1 MIKSSKKFI
10 WVGAIIIVAVI
21 LALFINR
28 NNKSP
33 QSFFEAEKRDLVKEI
48 SVTGKVLPV
57 EEINLS
63 FEKSGILEK
72 ILVKEKEQ
80 VKKGD
85 LLAVLKDKD
94 AQKALQKAQANLEAA
109 QITLEKKKLE
119 YDQLL
124 RGDDLNQYL
133 ENGMTILA
141 DFYDDLP
148 TYLDDLYEILFG
160 NDLSTDENNI
170 EYYSGYSERF
180 EDFPV
185 EISKLYSEIERDY
198 TDYLAIYQSAQRGQG
213 KEREEAIDRGY
224 ELVLKLRGLTKKVRD
239 VVRYLQDLIVSE
251 EVTHKKE
258 STIEDHFS
266 YLSQLA
272 SEIDDYQDDLLE
284 VINDVNDYYDQL
296 DNLSLEVKNQESQVK
311 EKEEILAQAK
321 EELAKHYLYS
331 PVDGKIIK
339 IHYEVGEAVSA
350 YSPVLEIISDK
361 GFEVSADIY
370 EEDVVEIELGTPVK
384 ISFPAFPKKIY
395 QGRVSFVSP
404 KEKIKDDVVY
414 YEVKISFEKEVPEMV
429 KSNMTVDLIIPLEE
443 KNNVLV
449 VPRSAIFRENG
460 KEVVWVLVG
469 KDIKKREVEI
479 GLRGEEFVE
488 IISGLKEG
496 ERVLLR

>member
-1 MIKSSKKFI
+1 MIKSSKKLI
-10 WVGAIIIVAVI
+10 WVGAIIIIAVV
-21 LALFINR
+21 LVFFITR
-28 NNKSP
+28 NNKPS
-33 QSFFEAEKRDLVKEI
+33 QNFFEVEKRDLVKEI

-72 ILVKEKEQ
+72 ILVEEEEE
-80 VKKGD
+80 VKKGE
-85 LLAVLKDKD
+85 LLAVLKNED
-94 AQKALQKAQANLEAA
+94 AQQALQKAQANLEAA

-119 YDQLL
+119 YNQLL
-124 RGDDLNQYL
+124 RGDDLNQSL
-133 ENGMTILA
+133 EDGMTVLA

-160 NDLSTDENNI
+160 NDLSTNENNI
-170 EYYSGYSERF
+170 EYYAGYSERF
-180 EDFPV
+180 KDFPV
-185 EISKLYSEIERDY
+185 EISKLYSEIEQNY
-198 TDYLAIYQSAQRGQG
+198 KDYLDIYQSARRGEG
-213 KEREEAIDRGY
+213 KEREEAIKMGY
-224 ELVLKLRGLTKKVRD
+224 ELVLKLRELTKKARD

-251 EVTHKKE
+251 EVTHEKE
-258 STIEDHFS
+258 STIEEHFS

-272 SEIDDYQDDLLE
+272 SDIDDYQDDLLT
-284 VINDVNDYYDQL
+284 VINEVNDYYDQL
-296 DNLSLEVKNQESQVK
+296 DSLSLEVKNQESQVK

-339 IHYEVGEAVSA
+339 IHYEIGEAVSA

-370 EEDVVEIELGTPVK
+370 EEDVVEIELGTQVE
-384 ISFPAFPKKIY
+384 ISFPAFPEKVY

-414 YEVKISFEKEVPEMV
+414 YEVKISFEKEVPEIV

-443 KNNVLV
+443 KKNVLV

-488 IISGLKEG
+488 IVSGLKEG